1 MSPWKDVA
9 VDVWAHVYG
18 FVQCLGAIC
27 WAGALLMVEC
37 FDLLFPKRK
46 SFRGETVL
54 ITGTKSSSVSAV
66 AGGGL
71 SSL

>member
-1 MSPWKDVA
+1 MA
-9 VDVWAHVYG
+9 VDVWAHIHG

-27 WAGALLMVEC
+27 WAFVLLMVEY

-54 ITGTKSSSVSAV
+54 ITGTKSSVSVIAWM
-66 AGGGL
+66 GGRGVKL
-71 SSL
+71 KGNVS